1 MLFVSKRSVGVLLDD
16 MLEATGRIERY
27 VAGIDRAAFLVDE
40 KTSDAVVRNLEILGE
55 PAAHVPDEF
64 RASSLE
70 LEWPRIVGLRNRV
83 VHGYFAVDLE
93 LVWRIVVSDLPA
105 LASRLRSLRD
115 SLG

>member
-1 MLFVSKRSVGVLLDD
+1 MSRRSVRLLLDD
-16 MLEATGRIERY
+16 MLEATERIERY
-27 VAGIDRAAFLVDE
+27 VAGMDQSAFLADE

-55 PAAHVPDEF
+55 AAAHVPDEF
-64 RASSLE
+64 RSSTPE

-105 LASRLRSLRD
+105 LASRLRTLRD